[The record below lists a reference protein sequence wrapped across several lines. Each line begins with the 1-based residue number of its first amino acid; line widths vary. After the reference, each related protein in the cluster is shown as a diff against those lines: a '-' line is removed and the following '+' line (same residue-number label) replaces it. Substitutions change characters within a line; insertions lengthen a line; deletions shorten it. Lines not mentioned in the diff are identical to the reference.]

1 MKKTILFTI
10 IAVLLGTVGVTYA
23 VADKDKGTEET
34 LQTAEKSEDAIL
46 SDQEMNE
53 ELSEYEEFA
62 VIADNIDVDAYEG
75 TVVEDNQEKRVIL
88 FEDENDNE
96 QYKTI
101 FVKHKN
107 FVKIISFDEGQIF
120 AGSID
125 GKAVETDTEEEVEV
139 EETHKSETQEITK
152 EDAER
157 ATVASH
163 IDLDEYTGKVVEDN
177 KNKRVIVYE
186 DANGHKQYK
195 SIFVKKKDFVKVV
208 KFDGGL
214 IYKGSIDKGNQETKA
229 EKKTEKKVEK
239 KQEKASKKSSDNA
252 SSISEYT
259 ESSTIANHIDLNKY
273 SGKVVED
280 NKGKRI
286 IVFSDSN
293 GHKQYKSI
301 YVKRNGYLKIIDFN
315 GGMIY
320 NGK

>member
-1 MKKTILFTI
+1 
-10 IAVLLGTVGVTYA
+10 G
-23 VADKDKGTEET
+23 
-34 LQTAEKSEDAIL
+34 IL
-46 SDQEMNE
+46 SDQIINE
-53 ELSEYEEFA
+53 ELSDFEEFA

-75 TVVEDNQEKRVIL
+75 KVVEDNQEKRVIL
-88 FEDENDNE
+88 FEDENGHE

-125 GKAVETDTEEEVEV
+125 GKAVETENNSEESVEK
-139 EETHKSETQEITK
+139 TSKNETQEITK

-157 ATVASH
+157 ATVAKH
-163 IDLDEYTGKVVEDN
+163 IDLDKYTGKVVEDN
-177 KNKRVIVYE
+177 SNKRVIDYE
-186 DANGHKQYK
+186 DANEHKQYK
-195 SIFVKKKDFVKVV
+195 SIFVKNKNFVKVV
-208 KFDGGL
+208 EFDGGL
-214 IYKGSIDKGNQETKA
+214 IYKGSIDKGDQKA
-229 EKKTEKKVEK
+229 KTEKKVEK
-239 KQEKASKKSSDNA
+239 KTEKKAEKKQEKKSKKSSNNS

-273 SGKVVED
+273 SGKVVEN

-320 NGK
+320 NGR